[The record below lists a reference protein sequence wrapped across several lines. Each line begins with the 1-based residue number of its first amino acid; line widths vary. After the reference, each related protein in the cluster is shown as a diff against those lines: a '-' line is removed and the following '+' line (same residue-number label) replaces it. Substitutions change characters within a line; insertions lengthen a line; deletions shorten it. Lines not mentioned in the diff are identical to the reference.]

1 MSANQ
6 TVKIADLSPSSKKDL
21 TLVFEVNEVL
31 DRPQAEGKEAVL
43 CRVVD
48 ETGII
53 TAYFDQYAAKFT
65 VGTVFEIQNFKCRV
79 VDHHLR
85 LEMMYLSLNAEKLRS
100 SPSSLLRWDLR
111 IFRMTSVPSST

>member
-6 TVKIADLSPSSKKDL
+6 TVKIADLSPSSSKDL
-21 TLVFEVNEVL
+21 TLVFEVHEVL
-31 DRPQAEGKEAVL
+31 DRPQVEGKEAVL

-53 TAYFDQYAAKFT
+53 TAHLDQYATKFT
-65 VGTVFEIQNFKCRV
+65 VGTVFEIQNFKCKV

-85 LEMMYLSLNAEKLRS
+85 LEMMYAIFYLEKLRS
-100 SPSSLLRWDLR
+100 SPSNHLRWDLR
-111 IFRMTSVPSST
+111 IFRMILVPNST